1 MVDNKMLD
9 SNILIKD
16 EIKNLIK
23 YRKKM
28 YKSVLITAAYSK
40 NQDSWKNAFTII
52 TLSNKDGGISEKLE
66 YPNFILNRVGISID
80 EFLTLLDILISKG
93 ELKIKN
99 SPVIKANGN
108 FDQDTHWR
116 YRPSNDDWLKNEWP
130 TDHYKFNIGNEGG
143 GHLPSD
149 ALVSDR
155 YPHFPDGYRAIK
167 FYTNIDVANQSSSI
181 YIFLPNYQVKIDKL
195 SIGSEHLDLKIILN
209 NIKED
214 EIIGK
219 LYCEKEELVKSENF
233 LIDEN
238 PKRIY
243 IGFIPDF
250 ISVYLLKND
259 GETLDFRRV
268 YLNWPSS
275 TSKDIVI
282 DVKEGDVLSMI
293 ELGENQHIEFKKKLN
308 DKDKKEFAET
318 VVAFS
323 NGKGG
328 AILIGVDDN
337 SRIVG
342 CDQDKIEEAIINI
355 IRSRCDPFI
364 EPEIKEIRINERS
377 IIVVRINEGNNKP
390 YVLRD
395 KGVYVRSGSTDR
407 SANRFELDEFYKK
420 DEYNKFGV

>member
-1 MVDNKMLD
+1 
-9 SNILIKD
+9 
-16 EIKNLIK
+16 
-23 YRKKM
+23 
-28 YKSVLITAAYSK
+28 
-40 NQDSWKNAFTII
+40 
-52 TLSNKDGGISEKLE
+52 
-66 YPNFILNRVGISID
+66 
-80 EFLTLLDILISKG
+80 
-93 ELKIKN
+93 
-99 SPVIKANGN
+99 
-108 FDQDTHWR
+108 
-116 YRPSNDDWLKNEWP
+116 
-130 TDHYKFNIGNEGG
+130 
-143 GHLPSD
+143 
-149 ALVSDR
+149 
-155 YPHFPDGYRAIK
+155 
-167 FYTNIDVANQSSSI
+167 
-181 YIFLPNYQVKIDKL
+181 LPNYQVRIDKL

-209 NIKED
+209 NIKEE

-250 ISVYLLKND
+250 ISVYLLKNG

-293 ELGENQHIEFKKKLN
+293 EQGENQHIEFKKKLN
-308 DKDKKEFAET
+308 DNKKEFAET

-377 IIVVRINEGNNKP
+377 IIVVRINEGGNKP

-407 SANRFELDEFYKK
+407 SANRFELDEFYNKGK
-420 DEYNKFGV
+420 DNAFGI

>member
-1 MVDNKMLD
+1 
-9 SNILIKD
+9 
-16 EIKNLIK
+16 
-23 YRKKM
+23 
-28 YKSVLITAAYSK
+28 
-40 NQDSWKNAFTII
+40 
-52 TLSNKDGGISEKLE
+52 
-66 YPNFILNRVGISID
+66 
-80 EFLTLLDILISKG
+80 
-93 ELKIKN
+93 
-99 SPVIKANGN
+99 
-108 FDQDTHWR
+108 
-116 YRPSNDDWLKNEWP
+116 
-130 TDHYKFNIGNEGG
+130 
-143 GHLPSD
+143 
-149 ALVSDR
+149 
-155 YPHFPDGYRAIK
+155 
-167 FYTNIDVANQSSSI
+167 
-181 YIFLPNYQVKIDKL
+181 LPNYQLRIDKL

-209 NIKED
+209 DIKKE

-219 LYCEKEELVKSENF
+219 LYCEKEELVKSEDF
-233 LIDEN
+233 FIDEN

-243 IGFIPDF
+243 TGFIPDF

-259 GETLDFRRV
+259 GKTLDFRSI

-293 ELGENQHIEFKKKLN
+293 EQGENQHMEFKKKLN
-308 DKDKKEFAET
+308 DKDNKEFAET

-342 CDQDKIEEAIINI
+342 CDQDKIEEVILNI

-364 EPEIKEIRINERS
+364 EPEIKEIRIDERP
-377 IIVVRINEGNNKP
+377 IIIVRINEGTNKP

-407 SANRFELDEFYKK
+407 SANRFELDEFYSKVK
-420 DEYNKFGV
+420 YNVFGI